1 MYLLNC
7 ANCEEYC
14 LAAVMVYSES
24 IIKQG
29 PTLIF
34 NVHPVMWYKA
44 TKKQLFAANKT
55 LLILMIISQINQL
68 TFFNQTLSGSTK
80 KLEVFQL
87 LEILC

>member
-34 NVHPVMWYKA
+34 NVHPVM
-44 TKKQLFAANKT
+44 
-55 LLILMIISQINQL
+55 
-68 TFFNQTLSGSTK
+68 
-80 KLEVFQL
+80 
-87 LEILC
+87 